1 MPGADFI
8 QNLLAFLIVL
18 TPVVF
23 FHELGH
29 YWAARRAGVVVETF
43 SVGFGRELFAFTDR
57 HGTRWR
63 LAALPLGGYVKMRG
77 DDGPASMPDQT
88 GTAPPGS
95 FAGAGVFARMGI
107 VAAGPL
113 ANFLL
118 GIFLIA
124 SVYMAVGKLVTPPVV
139 GEILPGSPAAEA
151 GLEPG
156 DRVLAIGGSR
166 VRDFSDLRGRIFEAP
181 GRDLQLLIERQNR
194 QIELVVTPASLYI
207 EELDLY
213 AGQLGV
219 RSVPGEVR
227 QLGLSQALVTASIDS
242 VQLTKMMLSG
252 LGRMVTGRAQT
263 AEIGGPVRIAEF
275 SGDAAR
281 AGLASLIIFAAL
293 ISINL
298 GLVNLLPV
306 PVLDGGHL
314 VFFVI
319 EAVLGRPVPVYWQAL
334 LMRGGMALLLSLM
347 LVVTMLDIARIL
359 PF

>member
-1 MPGADFI
+1 MPGADFL
-8 QNLLAFLIVL
+8 QNLIAFLIVL

-29 YWAARRAGVVVETF
+29 YWAARRAGVVVEVF
-43 SVGFGRELFAFTDR
+43 SVGFGRELFGFTDR

-63 LAALPLGGYVKMRG
+63 LAAIPLGGFVRMRG
-77 DDGPASMPDQT
+77 DEGPASLATEQAA
-88 GTAPPGS
+88 GQSGS
-95 FAGAGVFARMGI
+95 FAGAGVFARMFI

-118 GIFLIA
+118 GILLIA
-124 SVYMAVGKLVTPPVV
+124 SVYMAVGKLITPPVV
-139 GEILPGSPAAEA
+139 GEVVSGSPAAEA
-151 GLEPG
+151 GIQPG
-156 DRVLAIGGSR
+156 DRIVEINGAA
-166 VRDFSDLRGRIFEAP
+166 VDDFGDLRGRIFESP
-181 GRDLQLLIERQNR
+181 GRPVLLLVERQTR
-194 QIELVVTPASLYI
+194 ALEIEVTPASIFI

-219 RSVPGEVR
+219 RSLPGEVVR
-227 QLGLSQALVTASIDS
+227 LGPSGALLAASQDS
-242 VQLTKMMLSG
+242 VELTKVMLSG
-252 LGRMVTGRAQT
+252 LGRMVTGRAQQ

-281 AGLASLIIFAAL
+281 QGLASLVIFAAL

-298 GLVNLLPV
+298 GLINLLPV

-319 EAVLGRPVPVYWQAL
+319 EAVLGRPLPLHWQAV

-347 LVVTMLDIARIL
+347 VVVTFLDISRLL